1 MFRQRKGPFD
11 WWIET
16 RPRAE
21 KRVARRH
28 DRAGPSGGRDAD
40 GPERRTGSPFPPPLP
55 RVGLGHNCPPILT
68 LCPPAP
74 APTICSTSCPSGP
87 GFYLPLLYPTD
98 SGTLP
103 RRGRSRPGSLPPPPP
118 PPAASNSPSQ
128 LLLLP
133 QPRRRQWHVETR
145 GQRRCVSGSAWLSA
159 RCARGTLGLV
169 VLCAPN

>member
-55 RVGLGHNCPPILT
+55 RVGLGHNCPPIHMFNILPERAG
-68 LCPPAP
+68 LRPPSPVPHGLRNTSAP
-74 APTICSTSCPSGP
+74 GQIQAGVAAAAAAAT
-87 GFYLPLLYPTD
+87 
-98 SGTLP
+98 
-103 RRGRSRPGSLPPPPP
+103 RRLK
-118 PPAASNSPSQ
+118 
-128 LLLLP
+128 LP
-133 QPRRRQWHVETR
+133 QSAPSLATAAAPPVTRRDAGAEALRERKCLTFRPLRAGH
-145 GQRRCVSGSAWLSA
+145 A
-159 RCARGTLGLV
+159 GTCSS
-169 VLCAPN
+169 LCAKLGWQFQR